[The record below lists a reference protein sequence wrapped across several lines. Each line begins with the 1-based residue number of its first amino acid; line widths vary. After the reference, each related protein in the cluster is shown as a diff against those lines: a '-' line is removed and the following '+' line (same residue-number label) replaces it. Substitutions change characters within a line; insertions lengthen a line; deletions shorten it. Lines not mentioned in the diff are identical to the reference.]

1 MPTPAA
7 DRPEVD
13 LPTKDRYT
21 YEDYQQLPEGAPYEL
36 IHGHL
41 VMSPSPT
48 VQHQDLVL
56 LFASA
61 LRDYVRS
68 GPEGKV
74 SIAPMDVRLAD
85 DTVVQPDVL
94 YVAPDRAD
102 RIQEQ
107 EIDGAPTLIVEV
119 ASPSTSHLD
128 AFDKKKLYEAH
139 GVREYWIVDPDTE
152 TVEVYTAGDE
162 GYTLHRRRV
171 NTGTVASALLDD
183 FRVDLEDLF
192 QKAE

>member
-1 MPTPAA
+1 MPTPSA

-13 LPTKDRYT
+13 LPSKDRYT

-48 VQHQDLVL
+48 VRHQDLVL
-56 LFASA
+56 FFASA
-61 LRDYVRS
+61 LREYARS
-68 GPEGKV
+68 GPKGKV

-102 RIQEQ
+102 CIKEQ

-128 AFDKKKLYEAH
+128 AFDKKQLYEAH

-152 TVEVYTAGDE
+152 TVEVYKSSDE
-162 GYTLHRRRV
+162 GYTLHQRRV
-171 NTGTVASALLDD
+171 GTGAVASALLDD
-183 FRVDLEDLF
+183 FAVELNDLF
-192 QKAE
+192 PAGE